1 VIARFLASW
10 ALFSQAYMTAWLI
23 ALLLSL
29 VGVLVVARDQIF
41 LGAAISQAATL
52 GIAVALVL
60 SNLLPEE
67 HFAWLRSDSTLA
79 LTAVCFA
86 VLAAL
91 LTARR
96 GQTGGESH
104 EALTGWVFLGSASL
118 AILIVAHSPHGLA
131 EVQRL
136 LSSSLIG
143 ATSMDVWVFGICT
156 LGTVVALCAWHR
168 RILLLAMD
176 PAMALAAGMRVTVW
190 TVGLTLWLGLVVG
203 LSMRVSGML
212 YTFGCLVLPALIAK
226 HCCREVRPLF
236 LVAPCIALSLGALG
250 CVVADATDSPPAQ
263 MTVALLS
270 LALVLA
276 WLLRWRRSHTRAT

>member
-1 VIARFLASW
+1 MIGRFLASW
-10 ALFSQAYMTAWLI
+10 VLFSQVYITAWLLAI
-23 ALLLSL
+23 LLAL

-41 LGAAISQAATL
+41 LGAAVSQAATL

-60 SNLLPEE
+60 SDLLVGEP
-67 HFAWLRSDSTLA
+67 FAWLRSDRTLA
-79 LTAVCFA
+79 VMAVCFA

-96 GQTGGESH
+96 GQTGGESP
-104 EALTGWVFLGSASL
+104 EALTGWVFLASASL

-143 ATSMDVWVFGICT
+143 ATRTDVWVCGLCAV
-156 LGTVVALCAWHR
+156 GTAVALGAWHR
-168 RILLLAMD
+168 RVLLLAMD
-176 PAMALAAGMRVTVW
+176 PPMALAVGMRVPVW
-190 TVGLTLWLGLVVG
+190 TVGLTLWLGLVIG

-226 HCCREVRPLF
+226 QCCREVRPLF
-236 LVAPCIALSLGALG
+236 LIAPLVALSLGALG
-250 CVVADATDSPPAQ
+250 CVLADATDSPPAQ

-270 LALVLA
+270 LALMIA
-276 WLLRWRRSHTRAT
+276 WLLRWRRSHTRAA

>member
-1 VIARFLASW
+1 VITRFLASW
-10 ALFSQAYMTAWLI
+10 PLFYQAYLTAWLI
-23 ALLLSL
+23 AFLLSL

-41 LGAAISQAATL
+41 LGAAVSQAATL

-60 SNLLPEE
+60 SDLLPEE

-79 LTAVCFA
+79 VMAVCFA

-96 GQTGGESH
+96 GQTGGESQ

-143 ATSMDVWVFGICT
+143 ATSTDVWVFGLCAV
-156 LGTVVALCAWHR
+156 GTVMALCAWHR
-168 RILLLAMD
+168 RVLLLAMD
-176 PAMALAAGMRVTVW
+176 PAMALAVGMRVTMW

-226 HCCREVRPLF
+226 HCCSEVRPLF
-236 LVAPCIALSLGALG
+236 LVAPLIAL
-250 CVVADATDSPPAQ
+250 
-263 MTVALLS
+263 
-270 LALVLA
+270 
-276 WLLRWRRSHTRAT
+276 

>member
-1 VIARFLASW
+1 MIARFLASW

-60 SNLLPEE
+60 SDLLPEE

-143 ATSMDVWVFGICT
+143 ATSMDVWVFSICT

-176 PAMALAAGMRVTVW
+176 PAMALAA
-190 TVGLTLWLGLVVG
+190 GLTLWLGLVVG

-236 LVAPCIALSLGALG
+236 LVAPCIALSFGALG
-250 CVVADATDSPPAQ
+250 CVLADATDSPPAQ

-270 LALVLA
+270 LALVIA
-276 WLLRWRRSHTRAT
+276 WLLRWRRAHTRAA

>member
-1 VIARFLASW
+1 MLTGFLASW
-10 ALFSQAYMTAWLI
+10 PLFAQAYITAWLI
-23 ALLLSL
+23 AVLLAL

-41 LGAAISQAATL
+41 LGAAVSQAATL

-60 SNLLPEE
+60 SDLLPGE
-67 HFAWLRSDSTLA
+67 HFGWLRSDRTLA
-79 LTAVCFA
+79 VMAVCFA

-118 AILIVAHSPHGLA
+118 AILLVAHSPHGLA

-143 ATSMDVWVFGICT
+143 ATRTDVGVFGLCVV
-156 LGTVVALCAWHR
+156 GTAVALGAWHR
-168 RILLLAMD
+168 RVLLLAMD
-176 PAMALAAGMRVTVW
+176 PAMALAVGMRVPVW
-190 TVGLTLWLGLVVG
+190 TVGLTVWLGLVVG
-203 LSMRVSGML
+203 LSMRVSGLL

-226 HCCREVRPLF
+226 QCCREVRPLF
-236 LVAPCIALSLGALG
+236 LVAPLVALSLGALG
-250 CVVADATDSPPAQ
+250 CVLADATDSPPAQ
-263 MTVALLS
+263 MTVAVLS
-270 LALVLA
+270 LALVIA
-276 WLLRWRRSHTRAT
+276 WLIRWLRSHTKAA

>member
-1 VIARFLASW
+1 MIGRFLASW
-10 ALFSQAYMTAWLI
+10 ALFSQVYITAWLI
-23 ALLLSL
+23 AILLAL

-41 LGAAISQAATL
+41 LGAAVAQAATL

-60 SNLLPEE
+60 SDLLAGE

-79 LTAVCFA
+79 VMAVCFA

-96 GQTGGESH
+96 SQTGGESP

-118 AILIVAHSPHGLA
+118 AILLVAHSPHGLA

-143 ATSMDVWVFGICT
+143 ATRTDVWVFGLCAVGT
-156 LGTVVALCAWHR
+156 LVALCAWHR
-168 RILLLAMD
+168 RVLLLAMD
-176 PAMALAAGMRVTVW
+176 PAMALAAGMRVPVW

-226 HCCREVRPLF
+226 QCCREVRPLF
-236 LVAPCIALSLGALG
+236 LVAPFVALSVGALG
-250 CVVADATDSPPAQ
+250 CVFADATNSPPAQ
-263 MTVALLS
+263 MIVALLS
-270 LALVLA
+270 LVLMLA
-276 WLLRWRRSHTRAT
+276 WLLRWRRFHTSAA